1 MKNAWKRPFSVL
13 MALALC
19 SVLAACGSTPKN
31 SSDSSSS
38 GAGSSAGSEPGA
50 AEKPIEVVFWHS
62 FGGATGEVLQKIID
76 TYNETR
82 GVEKGIRVS
91 LVYQGYEGT
100 DKVLLAYQTKDTA
113 NAPDINVGLTSA
125 IPSMA
130 ELDWNVDISEYLDD
144 PATEISA
151 DAFPEAMQRACSYEG
166 KMVAVPFAN
175 SIPLL
180 YYNADAL
187 KEAGFDRAPETLDE
201 LAEYTKA
208 LTLKDDAGNVTR
220 YGLNVQIRRYQMVQ
234 FIVSQSPNSFFGD
247 NEGGRTAPMTKI
259 TSGEDGTMKNF
270 LEKWQ
275 KVIETGGY
283 KYVEDNIN
291 EEFAQGLSAMVIMS
305 SSRLG
310 TIKDLVGDS
319 FDFQAAFLPKVN
331 EGDNGGAAVGGSC
344 LNLFKIGDKARA
356 DAAWDVIQYCVQ
368 PENQM
373 IFSQASGY
381 IPVNHATYELPEM
394 VKYYEENPQYKVALD
409 EMLAASPNAQ
419 EPLDLVY
426 NDVQKVITDTML
438 EFCEGKRS
446 VDDTVEKITAEC
458 NALLDEYHAAN

>member
-1 MKNAWKRPFSVL
+1 MKRAFAVL

-19 SVLAACGSTPKN
+19 SGLVACGSTPKN
-31 SSDSSSS
+31 SSDPSSPR
-38 GAGSSAGSEPGA
+38 ADSASESKPNST
-50 AEKPIEVVFWHS
+50 EDPIEIVFWHS
-62 FGGATGEVLQKIID
+62 FGGATGEALQSIID
-76 TYNETR
+76 NYNKTR
-82 GVEKGIRVS
+82 GSEKGIKVS

-113 NAPDINVGLTSA
+113 NAPDINVGLTST
-125 IPSMA
+125 IPSMM
-130 ELDWNVDISEYLDD
+130 ELDWNVDLSEYLND
-144 PATEISA
+144 PASEVSA
-151 DAFPEAMQRACSYEG
+151 GTFPEAMQRMCSYEG

-187 KEAGFDRAPETLDE
+187 KETGFDGPPETLDE

-234 FIVSQSPNSFFGD
+234 FVVSQSPDSFFGD
-247 NEGGRTAPMTKI
+247 NEGGRSAPMTKI
-259 TSGEDGTMKNF
+259 VAGEDGTMKNF

-275 KVIETGGY
+275 KMIETGGY
-283 KYVEDNIN
+283 KYVEDNMN
-291 EEFAQGLSAMVIMS
+291 EEFAQGLSAMLIMS

-319 FDFQAAFLPKVN
+319 FDFQTAYLPKVN
-331 EGDNGGAAVGGSC
+331 ADDSGGAAIGGSC
-344 LNLFKIGDKARA
+344 LNLFKLGDKARV
-356 DAAWDVIQYCVQ
+356 DAAWDVIQYCLL

-373 IFSQASGY
+373 TFSQASGY
-381 IPVNHATYELPEM
+381 IPVNTAAYELPEM
-394 VKYYEENPQYKVALD
+394 VKYYEEHPQYKMALD

-438 EFCEGKRS
+438 EFCEGKRTI
-446 VDDTVEKITAEC
+446 DATVEKITTDC
-458 NALLDEYHAAN
+458 NVLLDEYHAANE

>member
-1 MKNAWKRPFSVL
+1 MKRAFAVL

-19 SVLAACGSTPKN
+19 SGLVACGSTPKN
-31 SSDSSSS
+31 SSDPSSPR
-38 GAGSSAGSEPGA
+38 ADSASESKPNST
-50 AEKPIEVVFWHS
+50 ENPIEIVFWHS
-62 FGGATGEVLQKIID
+62 FGGATGEALQSIID
-76 TYNETR
+76 NYNKTR
-82 GVEKGIRVS
+82 GSEKGIKVS

-113 NAPDINVGLTSA
+113 NAPDINVGLTST
-125 IPSMA
+125 IPSMM
-130 ELDWNVDISEYLDD
+130 ELDWNVDLSEYLND
-144 PATEISA
+144 PESEVSA
-151 DAFPEAMQRACSYEG
+151 GTFPEAMQRMCSYEG
-166 KMVAVPFAN
+166 EMVAVPFAN

-187 KEAGFDRAPETLDE
+187 KEAGFDGPPETLDE

-208 LTLKDDAGNVTR
+208 LTLKDDAGNVIR

-234 FIVSQSPNSFFGD
+234 FVVSQSPDSFFGD

-259 TSGEDGTMKNF
+259 VAGEDGTMKNF

-275 KVIETGGY
+275 KMIETGGY
-283 KYVEDNIN
+283 KYVEDNMN
-291 EEFAQGLSAMVIMS
+291 EEFAQGLSAMLIMS

-319 FDFQAAFLPKVN
+319 FDFQTAYLPKVN
-331 EGDNGGAAVGGSC
+331 ADDNGGAAIGGSC
-344 LNLFKIGDKARA
+344 LNLFKLGDKARV
-356 DAAWDVIQYCVQ
+356 DAAWDVIQYCLL

-373 IFSQASGY
+373 TFSQASGY
-381 IPVNHATYELPEM
+381 IPVNTAAYELPEM
-394 VKYYEENPQYKVALD
+394 VKYYEEHPQYKMALD

-438 EFCEGKRS
+438 EFCEGKRTI
-446 VDDTVEKITAEC
+446 DATVEKITTDC
-458 NALLDEYHAAN
+458 NVLLDEYHAANE

>member
-1 MKNAWKRPFSVL
+1 MKRAFAVL

-19 SVLAACGSTPKN
+19 SGLVACGSTPKN
-31 SSDSSSS
+31 SSDPSSPR
-38 GAGSSAGSEPGA
+38 ADSASESKPNST
-50 AEKPIEVVFWHS
+50 ENPIEIVFWHS
-62 FGGATGEVLQKIID
+62 FGGATGEALQSIID
-76 TYNETR
+76 NYNKTR
-82 GVEKGIRVS
+82 GSEKGIKVS

-113 NAPDINVGLTSA
+113 NAPDINVGLTST
-125 IPSMA
+125 IPSMM
-130 ELDWNVDISEYLDD
+130 ELDWNVDLSEYLND
-144 PATEISA
+144 PESEVSA
-151 DAFPEAMQRACSYEG
+151 GTFPEAMQRMCSYEG
-166 KMVAVPFAN
+166 EMVAVPFAN

-187 KEAGFDRAPETLDE
+187 KEAGFDGPPETLDE

-208 LTLKDDAGNVTR
+208 LTLKDDAGNVIR

-234 FIVSQSPNSFFGD
+234 FVVSQSPDSFFGD

-259 TSGEDGTMKNF
+259 VAGEDGTMKNF

-275 KVIETGGY
+275 KMIETGGY
-283 KYVEDNIN
+283 KYVEDNMN
-291 EEFAQGLSAMVIMS
+291 EEFAQGLSAMLIMS

-310 TIKDLVGDS
+310 TIKDLVGNS
-319 FDFQAAFLPKVN
+319 FDFQTAYLPKVN
-331 EGDNGGAAVGGSC
+331 ADDNGGAAIGGSC
-344 LNLFKIGDKARA
+344 LNLFKLGDKARV
-356 DAAWDVIQYCVQ
+356 DAAWDVIQYCLL

-373 IFSQASGY
+373 TFSQASGY
-381 IPVNHATYELPEM
+381 IPVNTAAYELPEM
-394 VKYYEENPQYKVALD
+394 VKYYEEHPQYKMALD

-438 EFCEGKRS
+438 EFCEGKRTI
-446 VDDTVEKITAEC
+446 DATVEKITTDC
-458 NALLDEYHAAN
+458 NVLLDEYHAANE

>member
-1 MKNAWKRPFSVL
+1 MKRAFAVL

-19 SVLAACGSTPKN
+19 SGLVACGSTPKN
-31 SSDSSSS
+31 SSDPSSPR
-38 GAGSSAGSEPGA
+38 ADSASESKPNST
-50 AEKPIEVVFWHS
+50 EDPIEIVFWHS
-62 FGGATGEVLQKIID
+62 FGGATGEALQSIID
-76 TYNETR
+76 NYNKTR
-82 GVEKGIRVS
+82 GSEKGIKVS

-113 NAPDINVGLTSA
+113 NAPDINVGLTST
-125 IPSMA
+125 IPSMM
-130 ELDWNVDISEYLDD
+130 ELDWNVDLSEYLND
-144 PATEISA
+144 PASEVSA
-151 DAFPEAMQRACSYEG
+151 GTFPEAMQRMCSYEG

-187 KEAGFDRAPETLDE
+187 KEAGFDGPPETLDE

-234 FIVSQSPNSFFGD
+234 FVVSQSPDSFFGD

-259 TSGEDGTMKNF
+259 VAGEDGTMKNF

-275 KVIETGGY
+275 KMIETGGY
-283 KYVEDNIN
+283 KYVEDNMN
-291 EEFAQGLSAMVIMS
+291 EEFAQGLSAMLIMS

-319 FDFQAAFLPKVN
+319 FDFQTAYLPKVN
-331 EGDNGGAAVGGSC
+331 AGDNGGAAIGGSC
-344 LNLFKIGDKARA
+344 LNLFKLGDKARV
-356 DAAWDVIQYCVQ
+356 DAAWDVIQYCLL

-373 IFSQASGY
+373 IFSQSSGY
-381 IPVNHATYELPEM
+381 IPVNTTAYELPEM
-394 VKYYEENPQYKVALD
+394 VKYYEEHPQYKVALD

-446 VDDTVEKITAEC
+446 VDATVEKITTDC

>member
-1 MKNAWKRPFSVL
+1 MKRAFAVL

-19 SVLAACGSTPKN
+19 SGLVACGSTSKN
-31 SSDSSSS
+31 SSDPSSPR
-38 GAGSSAGSEPGA
+38 ADSASESKPNST
-50 AEKPIEVVFWHS
+50 ENPIEIVFWHS
-62 FGGATGEVLQKIID
+62 FGGATGEALQSIID
-76 TYNETR
+76 NYNKTR
-82 GVEKGIRVS
+82 GSEKGIKVS

-113 NAPDINVGLTSA
+113 NAPDINVGLTST
-125 IPSMA
+125 IPSMM
-130 ELDWNVDISEYLDD
+130 ELDWNVDLSEYLND
-144 PATEISA
+144 PASEVSA
-151 DAFPEAMQRACSYEG
+151 GTFPEAMQRMCSYEG

-187 KEAGFDRAPETLDE
+187 KEAGFDGPPETLDE

-234 FIVSQSPNSFFGD
+234 FVVSQSPDSFFGD

-259 TSGEDGTMKNF
+259 VAGEDGTMKNF

-275 KVIETGGY
+275 KMIETGGY
-283 KYVEDNIN
+283 KYVEDNMN
-291 EEFAQGLSAMVIMS
+291 EEFAQGLSAMLIMS

-319 FDFQAAFLPKVN
+319 FDFQTAYLPKVN
-331 EGDNGGAAVGGSC
+331 ADDNGGAAIGGSC
-344 LNLFKIGDKARA
+344 LNLFKLGDKARV
-356 DAAWDVIQYCVQ
+356 DAAWDVIQYCLL

-373 IFSQASGY
+373 TFSQASGY
-381 IPVNHATYELPEM
+381 IPVNTAAYELPEM
-394 VKYYEENPQYKVALD
+394 VKYYEEHPQYKMALD

-426 NDVQKVITDTML
+426 NDVQKVITDT
-438 EFCEGKRS
+438 CWSSAK
-446 VDDTVEKITAEC
+446 
-458 NALLDEYHAAN
+458 ANERLTPR

>member
-1 MKNAWKRPFSVL
+1 MKRAFAVL

-19 SVLAACGSTPKN
+19 SGLVACGSTPKN
-31 SSDSSSS
+31 SSDPSSPR
-38 GAGSSAGSEPGA
+38 ADSASESKPNST
-50 AEKPIEVVFWHS
+50 ENPIEIVFWHS
-62 FGGATGEVLQKIID
+62 FGGATGEALQSIID
-76 TYNETR
+76 NYNKTR
-82 GVEKGIRVS
+82 GSEKGIKVS

-113 NAPDINVGLTSA
+113 NAPDINVGLTST
-125 IPSMA
+125 IPSMM
-130 ELDWNVDISEYLDD
+130 ELDWNVDLSEYLND
-144 PATEISA
+144 PASEVSA
-151 DAFPEAMQRACSYEG
+151 GTFPEAMQRMCSYEG

-187 KEAGFDRAPETLDE
+187 KETGFDGPPETLDE

-234 FIVSQSPNSFFGD
+234 FVVSQSPDSFFGD

-259 TSGEDGTMKNF
+259 VAGEDGTMKNF

-275 KVIETGGY
+275 KMIETGGY
-283 KYVEDNIN
+283 KYVEDNMN
-291 EEFAQGLSAMVIMS
+291 EEFAQGLSAMLIMS

-319 FDFQAAFLPKVN
+319 FDFQTAYLPKVN
-331 EGDNGGAAVGGSC
+331 ADDNGGAAIGGSC
-344 LNLFKIGDKARA
+344 LNLFKLGDKARV
-356 DAAWDVIQYCVQ
+356 DAAWDVIQYCLL

-373 IFSQASGY
+373 TFSQASGY
-381 IPVNHATYELPEM
+381 IPVNTAAYELPEM
-394 VKYYEENPQYKVALD
+394 VKYYEEHPQYKMALD

-438 EFCEGKRS
+438 EFCEGKRTI
-446 VDDTVEKITAEC
+446 DATVEKITTDC
-458 NALLDEYHAAN
+458 NVLLDEYHAANE

>member
-1 MKNAWKRPFSVL
+1 MKRAFAVL

-19 SVLAACGSTPKN
+19 SGLVACGSTSKN
-31 SSDSSSS
+31 SSDPSSPR
-38 GAGSSAGSEPGA
+38 ADSASESKPNST
-50 AEKPIEVVFWHS
+50 EDPIEIVFWHS
-62 FGGATGEVLQKIID
+62 FGGATGEALQSIID
-76 TYNETR
+76 NYNKTR
-82 GVEKGIRVS
+82 GSEKGIKVS

-100 DKVLLAYQTKDTA
+100 DKVLLAYQTKDTS
-113 NAPDINVGLTSA
+113 NAPDINVGLTST
-125 IPSMA
+125 IPSMM
-130 ELDWNVDISEYLDD
+130 ELDWNVDLSEYLND
-144 PATEISA
+144 PASEVSA
-151 DAFPEAMQRACSYEG
+151 GTFPEAMQRMCSYEG

-187 KEAGFDRAPETLDE
+187 KEAGFDGPPETLDE

-234 FIVSQSPNSFFGD
+234 FVVSQSPDSFFGD

-259 TSGEDGTMKNF
+259 VAGEDGTMKNF

-275 KVIETGGY
+275 KMIETGGY
-283 KYVEDNIN
+283 KYVEDNMN
-291 EEFAQGLSAMVIMS
+291 EEFAQGLSAMLIMS

-319 FDFQAAFLPKVN
+319 FDFQTAYLPKVN
-331 EGDNGGAAVGGSC
+331 ADDNGGAAIGGSC
-344 LNLFKIGDKARA
+344 LNLFNLGDKARV
-356 DAAWDVIQYCVQ
+356 DAAWDVIQYCLL

-373 IFSQASGY
+373 TFSQASGY
-381 IPVNHATYELPEM
+381 IPVNTAAYELPEM
-394 VKYYEENPQYKVALD
+394 VKYYEEHPQYKMALD

-438 EFCEGKRS
+438 EFCEGKRT
-446 VDDTVEKITAEC
+446 VDATVEKITTDC
-458 NALLDEYHAAN
+458 NVLLNEYHAANE

>member
-1 MKNAWKRPFSVL
+1 MKRAFAVL

-19 SVLAACGSTPKN
+19 SGLVACGSTPKN
-31 SSDSSSS
+31 SSDPSSPR
-38 GAGSSAGSEPGA
+38 ADSASESKPNST
-50 AEKPIEVVFWHS
+50 EDPIEIVFWHS
-62 FGGATGEVLQKIID
+62 FGGATGEALQSIID
-76 TYNETR
+76 NYNKTR
-82 GVEKGIRVS
+82 GSEKGIKVS

-113 NAPDINVGLTSA
+113 NAPDINVGLTST
-125 IPSMA
+125 IPSMM
-130 ELDWNVDISEYLDD
+130 ELDWNVDLSEYLND
-144 PATEISA
+144 PASEVSA
-151 DAFPEAMQRACSYEG
+151 GTFPEAMQRMCSYEG

-187 KEAGFDRAPETLDE
+187 KEAGFDGPPETLDE

-234 FIVSQSPNSFFGD
+234 FVVSQSPDSFFGD

-259 TSGEDGTMKNF
+259 VAGEDGTMKNF

-275 KVIETGGY
+275 KMIETGGY
-283 KYVEDNIN
+283 KYVEDNMN
-291 EEFAQGLSAMVIMS
+291 EEFAQGLSAMLIMS

-319 FDFQAAFLPKVN
+319 FDFQTAYLPKVN
-331 EGDNGGAAVGGSC
+331 ADDNGGAAIGGSC
-344 LNLFKIGDKARA
+344 LNLFKLGDKSRV
-356 DAAWDVIQYCVQ
+356 DAAWDVIQYCLL

-373 IFSQASGY
+373 TFSQASGY
-381 IPVNHATYELPEM
+381 IPVNTAAYELPEM
-394 VKYYEENPQYKVALD
+394 VKYYEEHPQYKMALD

-438 EFCEGKRS
+438 EFCEGKRT
-446 VDDTVEKITAEC
+446 VDATVEKITTDC
-458 NALLDEYHAAN
+458 NVLLDEYHAANE

>member
-1 MKNAWKRPFSVL
+1 MKRAFAVL

-19 SVLAACGSTPKN
+19 SGLVACGSTPKN
-31 SSDSSSS
+31 SSDPSSPR
-38 GAGSSAGSEPGA
+38 ADSASESKPNST
-50 AEKPIEVVFWHS
+50 EDPIEIVFWHS
-62 FGGATGEVLQKIID
+62 FGGATGEALQSIID
-76 TYNETR
+76 NYNKTR
-82 GVEKGIRVS
+82 GSEKGIKVS

-100 DKVLLAYQTKDTA
+100 DKVLLAYQTKDTS
-113 NAPDINVGLTSA
+113 NAPDINVGLTST
-125 IPSMA
+125 IPSMM
-130 ELDWNVDISEYLDD
+130 ELDWNVDLSEYLND
-144 PATEISA
+144 PASEVSA
-151 DAFPEAMQRACSYEG
+151 GTFPEAMQRMCSYEG

-187 KEAGFDRAPETLDE
+187 KEAGFDGPPETLDE

-234 FIVSQSPNSFFGD
+234 FVVSQSPDSFFGD

-259 TSGEDGTMKNF
+259 VAGEDGTMKNF

-275 KVIETGGY
+275 KMIETGGY
-283 KYVEDNIN
+283 KYVEDNMN
-291 EEFAQGLSAMVIMS
+291 EEFAQGLSAMLIMS

-319 FDFQAAFLPKVN
+319 FDFQTAYLPKVN
-331 EGDNGGAAVGGSC
+331 AGENGGAAIGGSC
-344 LNLFKIGDKARA
+344 LNLFKLGDKARV
-356 DAAWDVIQYCVQ
+356 DAAWDVIQYCLL

-373 IFSQASGY
+373 TFSQASGY
-381 IPVNHATYELPEM
+381 IPVNTAAYELPEM
-394 VKYYEENPQYKVALD
+394 VKYYEEHLQYKMALD

-438 EFCEGKRS
+438 EFCEGKRT
-446 VDDTVEKITAEC
+446 VDATVEKITADC
-458 NALLDEYHAAN
+458 NVLLDEYHAANE

>member
-1 MKNAWKRPFSVL
+1 MKRAFAVL

-19 SVLAACGSTPKN
+19 SGLVACGSTPKN
-31 SSDSSSS
+31 SSDPSSPR
-38 GAGSSAGSEPGA
+38 ADSASESKPNST
-50 AEKPIEVVFWHS
+50 EDPIEIVFWHS
-62 FGGATGEVLQKIID
+62 FGGATGEALQSIID
-76 TYNETR
+76 NYNKTR
-82 GVEKGIRVS
+82 GSEKGIKVS

-113 NAPDINVGLTSA
+113 NAPDINVGLTST
-125 IPSMA
+125 IPSMM
-130 ELDWNVDISEYLDD
+130 ELDWNVDLSEYLND
-144 PATEISA
+144 PASEVSA
-151 DAFPEAMQRACSYEG
+151 GTFPEAMQRMCSYEG

-187 KEAGFDRAPETLDE
+187 KEAGFDGPPETLDE

-234 FIVSQSPNSFFGD
+234 FVVSQSPDSFFGD

-259 TSGEDGTMKNF
+259 VAGEDGTMKNF

-275 KVIETGGY
+275 KMIETGGY
-283 KYVEDNIN
+283 KYVEDNMN
-291 EEFAQGLSAMVIMS
+291 EEFAQGLSAMLIMS

-319 FDFQAAFLPKVN
+319 FDFQTAYLPKVN
-331 EGDNGGAAVGGSC
+331 ADDNGGAAIGGSC
-344 LNLFKIGDKARA
+344 LNLFKLGDQARV
-356 DAAWDVIQYCVQ
+356 DAAWDVIQYCLL

-373 IFSQASGY
+373 TFSQASGY
-381 IPVNHATYELPEM
+381 IPVNTAAYELPEM
-394 VKYYEENPQYKVALD
+394 VKYYEEHPQYKMALD

-438 EFCEGKRS
+438 EFCEGKRT
-446 VDDTVEKITAEC
+446 VDATVEKITADC
-458 NALLDEYHAAN
+458 NVLLDEYHAANE

>member
-1 MKNAWKRPFSVL
+1 MKKAWKKPFAVL

-19 SVLAACGSTPKN
+19 SGLAACGSTSKN
-31 SSDSSSS
+31 SSAPSSS
-38 GAGSSAGSEPGA
+38 GADSTSDSKPNAT
-50 AEKPIEVVFWHS
+50 EKPIEVVFWHS
-62 FGGATGEVLQKIID
+62 FGGTTGEALQSIID

-82 GVEKGIRVS
+82 GAEKGIKVS

-113 NAPDINVGLTSA
+113 NAPDINVNLTSV
-125 IPSMA
+125 IPSMM
-130 ELDWNVDISEYLDD
+130 ELDWNVDISEYLND
-144 PATEISA
+144 PASEVSA
-151 DAFPEAMQRACSYEG
+151 STFPEAMQRMCSYEG
-166 KMVAVPFAN
+166 KMVAIPFAN

-187 KEAGFDRAPETLDE
+187 KEAGFNGPPKTLDD

-208 LTLKDDAGNVTR
+208 LTLKDDAGNVSR

-234 FIVSQSPNSFFGD
+234 FVVSQSPDSFFGD

-259 TSGEDGTMKNF
+259 TAGEDGTMKNF

-283 KYVEDNIN
+283 KYVEDNMN
-291 EEFAQGLSAMVIMS
+291 EEFAQGLSAMLIMS

-310 TIKDLVGDS
+310 TIKDLVGDT
-319 FDFQAAFLPKVN
+319 FDFQTAFLPKVN
-331 EGDNGGAAVGGSC
+331 AGDNGGAAIGGSC
-344 LNLFKIGDKARA
+344 LNLFNLGDKARV
-356 DAAWDVIQYCVQ
+356 DAAWDVVQYCLQ

-373 IFSQASGY
+373 KFSQASGY
-381 IPVNHATYELPEM
+381 IPVNKAAYELPEM

-446 VDDTVEKITAEC
+446 VDDTVEKITIDC

>member
-1 MKNAWKRPFSVL
+1 MKRAFAVL

-19 SVLAACGSTPKN
+19 SGLVACGSTPKN
-31 SSDSSSS
+31 SSDPSSPR
-38 GAGSSAGSEPGA
+38 ADSASESKPNST
-50 AEKPIEVVFWHS
+50 EDPIEIVFWHS
-62 FGGATGEVLQKIID
+62 FGGATGEALQSIID
-76 TYNETR
+76 NYNKTR
-82 GVEKGIRVS
+82 GSEKGIKVS

-113 NAPDINVGLTSA
+113 NAPDINVGLTST
-125 IPSMA
+125 IPSMM
-130 ELDWNVDISEYLDD
+130 ELDWNVDLSEYLND
-144 PATEISA
+144 PASEVSA
-151 DAFPEAMQRACSYEG
+151 GTFPEAMQRMCSYEG

-187 KEAGFDRAPETLDE
+187 KEAGFDGPPETLDE

-234 FIVSQSPNSFFGD
+234 FVVSQSPDSFFGD

-259 TSGEDGTMKNF
+259 VAGEDGTMKNF

-275 KVIETGGY
+275 KMIETGGY
-283 KYVEDNIN
+283 KYVEDNMN
-291 EEFAQGLSAMVIMS
+291 EEFAQGLSAMLIMS

-319 FDFQAAFLPKVN
+319 FDFQTAYLPKVN
-331 EGDNGGAAVGGSC
+331 ADDNGGAAIGGSC
-344 LNLFKIGDKARA
+344 LNLFKLGDKARV
-356 DAAWDVIQYCVQ
+356 DAAWDVIQYCLL

-373 IFSQASGY
+373 TFSQASGY
-381 IPVNHATYELPEM
+381 IPVNTAAYELPEM
-394 VKYYEENPQYKVALD
+394 VKYYEEHPQYKMALD

-438 EFCEGKRS
+438 EFCEGKRTI
-446 VDDTVEKITAEC
+446 DATVEKITTDC
-458 NALLDEYHAAN
+458 NVLLDEYHAANE

>member
-1 MKNAWKRPFSVL
+1 MKRAFAVL

-19 SVLAACGSTPKN
+19 SGLVACGSTSKN
-31 SSDSSSS
+31 SSDPSSPR
-38 GAGSSAGSEPGA
+38 ADSASESKPNST
-50 AEKPIEVVFWHS
+50 ENPIEIVFWHS
-62 FGGATGEVLQKIID
+62 FGGATGEALQSIID
-76 TYNETR
+76 NYNKTR
-82 GVEKGIRVS
+82 GSEKGIKVS

-113 NAPDINVGLTSA
+113 NAPDINVGLTST
-125 IPSMA
+125 IPSMM
-130 ELDWNVDISEYLDD
+130 ELDWNVDLSEYLND
-144 PATEISA
+144 PASEVSA
-151 DAFPEAMQRACSYEG
+151 GTFPEAMQRMCSYEG

-187 KEAGFDRAPETLDE
+187 KEAGFDGPPETLDE
-201 LAEYTKA
+201 LAEYTKV

-234 FIVSQSPNSFFGD
+234 FVVSQSPDSFFGD

-259 TSGEDGTMKNF
+259 VAGEDGTMKNF

-275 KVIETGGY
+275 KMIETGGY
-283 KYVEDNIN
+283 KYVEDNMN
-291 EEFAQGLSAMVIMS
+291 EEFAQGLSAMLIMS

-319 FDFQAAFLPKVN
+319 FDFQTAYLPKVN
-331 EGDNGGAAVGGSC
+331 ADDNGGAAIGGSC
-344 LNLFKIGDKARA
+344 LNLFKLGDKARV
-356 DAAWDVIQYCVQ
+356 DAAWDVIQYCLL

-373 IFSQASGY
+373 TFSQASGY
-381 IPVNHATYELPEM
+381 IPVNTAAYELPEM
-394 VKYYEENPQYKVALD
+394 VKYYEEHSQYKMALD

-438 EFCEGKRS
+438 EFCEGKRTI
-446 VDDTVEKITAEC
+446 DATVEKITTDC
-458 NALLDEYHAAN
+458 NVLLDEYHAANE

>member
-1 MKNAWKRPFSVL
+1 MKRAFAVL

-19 SVLAACGSTPKN
+19 SGLVACGSTPKN
-31 SSDSSSS
+31 SSDPSSPR
-38 GAGSSAGSEPGA
+38 ADSASESKPNST
-50 AEKPIEVVFWHS
+50 ENPIEIVFWHS
-62 FGGATGEVLQKIID
+62 FGGATGEALQSIID
-76 TYNETR
+76 NYNKTR
-82 GVEKGIRVS
+82 GSEKGIKVS

-113 NAPDINVGLTSA
+113 NAPDINVGLTST
-125 IPSMA
+125 IPSMM
-130 ELDWNVDISEYLDD
+130 ELDWNVDLSEYLND
-144 PATEISA
+144 PASEVSA
-151 DAFPEAMQRACSYEG
+151 GTFPEAMQRMCSYEG
-166 KMVAVPFAN
+166 EMVAVPFAN

-187 KEAGFDRAPETLDE
+187 KEAGFDGPPETLDE

-208 LTLKDDAGNVTR
+208 LTLKDDAGNVIR

-234 FIVSQSPNSFFGD
+234 FVVSQSPDSFFGD

-259 TSGEDGTMKNF
+259 VAGEDGTMKNF

-275 KVIETGGY
+275 KMIETGGY
-283 KYVEDNIN
+283 KYVEDNMN
-291 EEFAQGLSAMVIMS
+291 EEFAQGLSAMLIMS

-319 FDFQAAFLPKVN
+319 FDFQTAYLPKVN
-331 EGDNGGAAVGGSC
+331 ADDNGGAAIGGSC
-344 LNLFKIGDKARA
+344 LNLFKLGDKARV
-356 DAAWDVIQYCVQ
+356 DAAWDVIQYCLL

-373 IFSQASGY
+373 TFSQASGY
-381 IPVNHATYELPEM
+381 IPVNTAAYELPEM
-394 VKYYEENPQYKVALD
+394 VKYYEEHPQYKMALD

-438 EFCEGKRS
+438 EFCEGKRTI
-446 VDDTVEKITAEC
+446 DATVEKITTDC
-458 NALLDEYHAAN
+458 NVLLDEYHAANE

>member
-1 MKNAWKRPFSVL
+1 MKRAFAVL

-19 SVLAACGSTPKN
+19 SGLVACGSTPKN
-31 SSDSSSS
+31 SSDPSSPR
-38 GAGSSAGSEPGA
+38 ADSASESKPNST
-50 AEKPIEVVFWHS
+50 EDPIEIVFWHS
-62 FGGATGEVLQKIID
+62 FGGATGEALQSIID
-76 TYNETR
+76 NYNKTR
-82 GVEKGIRVS
+82 GSEKGIKVS

-100 DKVLLAYQTKDTA
+100 DKVLLAYQTKDTS
-113 NAPDINVGLTSA
+113 NAPDINVGLTST
-125 IPSMA
+125 IPSMM
-130 ELDWNVDISEYLDD
+130 ELDWNVDLSEYLND
-144 PATEISA
+144 PASEVSA
-151 DAFPEAMQRACSYEG
+151 GTFPEAMQRMCSYEG
-166 KMVAVPFAN
+166 EMVAVPFAN

-187 KEAGFDRAPETLDE
+187 KEAGFDGPPETLDE

-234 FIVSQSPNSFFGD
+234 FVVSQSPDSFFGD

-259 TSGEDGTMKNF
+259 VAGEDGTMKNF

-275 KVIETGGY
+275 KMIETGGY
-283 KYVEDNIN
+283 KYVEDNMN
-291 EEFAQGLSAMVIMS
+291 EEFAQGLSAMLIMS

-319 FDFQAAFLPKVN
+319 FDFQTAYLPKVN
-331 EGDNGGAAVGGSC
+331 ADDNGGAAIGGSC
-344 LNLFKIGDKARA
+344 LNLFKLGDKARV
-356 DAAWDVIQYCVQ
+356 DAAWDVIQYCLL

-373 IFSQASGY
+373 TFSQASGY
-381 IPVNHATYELPEM
+381 IPVNTAAYELPEM
-394 VKYYEENPQYKVALD
+394 VKYYEEHPQYKMALD

-438 EFCEGKRS
+438 EFCEGKRT
-446 VDDTVEKITAEC
+446 VDATVEKITTDC
-458 NALLDEYHAAN
+458 NVLLDEYHAANE

>member
-1 MKNAWKRPFSVL
+1 MKRAFAVL

-19 SVLAACGSTPKN
+19 SGLVACGSTSKN
-31 SSDSSSS
+31 SSDPSSPR
-38 GAGSSAGSEPGA
+38 ADSASESKPNST
-50 AEKPIEVVFWHS
+50 EDPIEIVFWHS
-62 FGGATGEVLQKIID
+62 FGGATGEALQSIID
-76 TYNETR
+76 NYNKTR
-82 GVEKGIRVS
+82 GSEKGIKVS

-100 DKVLLAYQTKDTA
+100 DKVLLAYQTKDTS
-113 NAPDINVGLTSA
+113 NAPDINVGLTST
-125 IPSMA
+125 IPSMM
-130 ELDWNVDISEYLDD
+130 ELDWNVDLSEYLND
-144 PATEISA
+144 PASEVSA
-151 DAFPEAMQRACSYEG
+151 GTFPEAMQRMCSYEG

-187 KEAGFDRAPETLDE
+187 KEAGFDGPPETLDE

-234 FIVSQSPNSFFGD
+234 FVVSQSPDSFFGD

-259 TSGEDGTMKNF
+259 VAGEDGTMKNF

-275 KVIETGGY
+275 KMIETGGY
-283 KYVEDNIN
+283 KYVEDNMN
-291 EEFAQGLSAMVIMS
+291 EEFAQGLSAMLIMS

-319 FDFQAAFLPKVN
+319 FDFQTAYLPKVN
-331 EGDNGGAAVGGSC
+331 ADDNGGAAIGGSC
-344 LNLFKIGDKARA
+344 LNLFKLGDKARV
-356 DAAWDVIQYCVQ
+356 DAAWDVIQYCLL

-373 IFSQASGY
+373 TFSQASGY
-381 IPVNHATYELPEM
+381 IPVNTAAYELPEM
-394 VKYYEENPQYKVALD
+394 VKYYEEHPQYKMALD

-438 EFCEGKRS
+438 EFCEGKRT
-446 VDDTVEKITAEC
+446 VDATVEKITTDC
-458 NALLDEYHAAN
+458 NVLLDEYHAANE

>member
-1 MKNAWKRPFSVL
+1 MKRAFAVL

-19 SVLAACGSTPKN
+19 SGLVACGSTPKN
-31 SSDSSSS
+31 SSDPSSPR
-38 GAGSSAGSEPGA
+38 ADSASESKPNPT
-50 AEKPIEVVFWHS
+50 EDPIEIVFWHS
-62 FGGATGEVLQKIID
+62 FGGATGEALQSIID
-76 TYNETR
+76 NYNKTR
-82 GVEKGIRVS
+82 GSEKGIKVS

-100 DKVLLAYQTKDTA
+100 DKVLLAYQTKDTS
-113 NAPDINVGLTSA
+113 NAPDINVGLTST
-125 IPSMA
+125 IPSMM
-130 ELDWNVDISEYLDD
+130 ELDWNVDLSEYLND
-144 PATEISA
+144 PASEVSA
-151 DAFPEAMQRACSYEG
+151 GTFPEAMQRMCSYEG
-166 KMVAVPFAN
+166 EMVAVPFAN

-187 KEAGFDRAPETLDE
+187 KEAGFDGPPETLDE

-234 FIVSQSPNSFFGD
+234 FVVSQSPDSFFGD

-259 TSGEDGTMKNF
+259 VAGEDGTMKNF

-275 KVIETGGY
+275 KMIETGGY
-283 KYVEDNIN
+283 KYVEDNMN
-291 EEFAQGLSAMVIMS
+291 EEFAQGLSAMLIMS

-319 FDFQAAFLPKVN
+319 FDFQTAYLPKVN
-331 EGDNGGAAVGGSC
+331 ADDNGGAAIGGSC
-344 LNLFKIGDKARA
+344 LNLFKLGDKARV
-356 DAAWDVIQYCVQ
+356 DAAWDVIQYCLL

-373 IFSQASGY
+373 TFSQASGY
-381 IPVNHATYELPEM
+381 IPVNTAAYELPEM
-394 VKYYEENPQYKVALD
+394 VKYYEEHPQYKMALD

-438 EFCEGKRS
+438 EFCEGKRTI
-446 VDDTVEKITAEC
+446 DATVEKITTDC
-458 NALLDEYHAAN
+458 NVLLDEYHAANE

>member
-1 MKNAWKRPFSVL
+1 MKRAFAVL

-19 SVLAACGSTPKN
+19 SGLVACGSTPKN
-31 SSDSSSS
+31 SSDPSSPR
-38 GAGSSAGSEPGA
+38 ADSASESKPNST
-50 AEKPIEVVFWHS
+50 EDPIEIVFWHS
-62 FGGATGEVLQKIID
+62 FGGATGEALQSIID
-76 TYNETR
+76 NYNKTR
-82 GVEKGIRVS
+82 GSEKGIKVS

-100 DKVLLAYQTKDTA
+100 DKVMLAYQTKDTA
-113 NAPDINVGLTSA
+113 NAPDINVGLTST
-125 IPSMA
+125 IPSMM
-130 ELDWNVDISEYLDD
+130 ELDWNVDLSEYLND
-144 PATEISA
+144 PASEVSA
-151 DAFPEAMQRACSYEG
+151 GTFPEAMQRMCSYEG

-187 KEAGFDRAPETLDE
+187 KEAGFDGPPETLDE

-234 FIVSQSPNSFFGD
+234 FVVSQSPDSFFGD

-259 TSGEDGTMKNF
+259 VAGEDGTMKNF

-275 KVIETGGY
+275 KMIETGGY
-283 KYVEDNIN
+283 KYVEDNMN
-291 EEFAQGLSAMVIMS
+291 EEFAQGLSAMLIMS

-319 FDFQAAFLPKVN
+319 FDFQTAYLPKVN
-331 EGDNGGAAVGGSC
+331 ADDNGGAAIGGSC
-344 LNLFKIGDKARA
+344 LNLFKLGDKSRV
-356 DAAWDVIQYCVQ
+356 DAAWDVIQYCLL

-373 IFSQASGY
+373 TFSQASGY
-381 IPVNHATYELPEM
+381 IPVNTAAYELPEM
-394 VKYYEENPQYKVALD
+394 VKYYEEHPQYKMALD

-438 EFCEGKRS
+438 EFCEGKRT
-446 VDDTVEKITAEC
+446 VDATVEKITTDC
-458 NALLDEYHAAN
+458 NVLLDEYHAANE

>member
-1 MKNAWKRPFSVL
+1 MKRAFAVL

-19 SVLAACGSTPKN
+19 SGLVACGSTSKN
-31 SSDSSSS
+31 SSDPSSPR
-38 GAGSSAGSEPGA
+38 ADSASESKPNST
-50 AEKPIEVVFWHS
+50 EDPIEIVFWHS
-62 FGGATGEVLQKIID
+62 FGGATGEALQSIID
-76 TYNETR
+76 NYNKTR
-82 GVEKGIRVS
+82 GSEKGIKVS

-100 DKVLLAYQTKDTA
+100 DKVLLAYQTKDTS
-113 NAPDINVGLTSA
+113 NAPDINVGLTST
-125 IPSMA
+125 IPSMM
-130 ELDWNVDISEYLDD
+130 ELDWNVDLSEYLND
-144 PATEISA
+144 PASEVSA
-151 DAFPEAMQRACSYEG
+151 GTFPEAMQRMCSYEG

-187 KEAGFDRAPETLDE
+187 KEAGFDGPPETLDE

-234 FIVSQSPNSFFGD
+234 FVVSQSPDSFFGD

-259 TSGEDGTMKNF
+259 VAGEDGTMKNF

-275 KVIETGGY
+275 KMIETGGY
-283 KYVEDNIN
+283 KYVEDNMN
-291 EEFAQGLSAMVIMS
+291 EEFAQGLSAMLIMS

-319 FDFQAAFLPKVN
+319 FDFQTAYLPKVN
-331 EGDNGGAAVGGSC
+331 ADDNGGAAIGGSC
-344 LNLFKIGDKARA
+344 LNLFKLGDKARV
-356 DAAWDVIQYCVQ
+356 DAAWDVIQYCLL

-373 IFSQASGY
+373 TFSQASGY
-381 IPVNHATYELPEM
+381 IPVNTAAYELPEM
-394 VKYYEENPQYKVALD
+394 VKYYEEHPQYKMALD

-438 EFCEGKRS
+438 EFCEGKRT
-446 VDDTVEKITAEC
+446 VDATVEKITTDC
-458 NALLDEYHAAN
+458 NVLLNEYHAANE

>member
-1 MKNAWKRPFSVL
+1 MKRAFAVL

-19 SVLAACGSTPKN
+19 SGLVACGSTSKN
-31 SSDSSSS
+31 SSDPSSPR
-38 GAGSSAGSEPGA
+38 ADSASESKPNPT
-50 AEKPIEVVFWHS
+50 EDPIEIVFWHS
-62 FGGATGEVLQKIID
+62 FGGATGEALQSIID
-76 TYNETR
+76 NYNKTR
-82 GVEKGIRVS
+82 GSEKGIKVS

-100 DKVLLAYQTKDTA
+100 DKVLLAYQTKDTS
-113 NAPDINVGLTSA
+113 NAPDINVGLTST
-125 IPSMA
+125 IPSMM
-130 ELDWNVDISEYLDD
+130 ELDWNVDLSEYLND
-144 PATEISA
+144 PASEVSA
-151 DAFPEAMQRACSYEG
+151 GTFPEAMQRMCSYEG
-166 KMVAVPFAN
+166 EMVAVPFAN

-187 KEAGFDRAPETLDE
+187 KEAGFDGPPETLDE

-234 FIVSQSPNSFFGD
+234 FVVSQSPDSFFGD

-259 TSGEDGTMKNF
+259 VAGEDGTMKNF

-275 KVIETGGY
+275 KMIETGGY
-283 KYVEDNIN
+283 KYVEDNMN
-291 EEFAQGLSAMVIMS
+291 EEFAQGLSAMLIMS

-319 FDFQAAFLPKVN
+319 FDFQTAYLPKVN
-331 EGDNGGAAVGGSC
+331 ADDNGGAAIGGSC
-344 LNLFKIGDKARA
+344 LNLFKLGDKARV
-356 DAAWDVIQYCVQ
+356 DAAWDVIQYCLL

-373 IFSQASGY
+373 TFSQASGY
-381 IPVNHATYELPEM
+381 IPVNTAAYELPEM
-394 VKYYEENPQYKVALD
+394 VKYYEEHPQYKMALD

-438 EFCEGKRS
+438 EFCEGKRTI
-446 VDDTVEKITAEC
+446 DATVEKITTDC
-458 NALLDEYHAAN
+458 NVLLDEYHAANE

>member
-1 MKNAWKRPFSVL
+1 MKRAFAVL

-19 SVLAACGSTPKN
+19 SGLVACGSTPKN
-31 SSDSSSS
+31 SSDPSSPR
-38 GAGSSAGSEPGA
+38 ADSASESKPNST
-50 AEKPIEVVFWHS
+50 EDPIEIVFWHS
-62 FGGATGEVLQKIID
+62 FGGATGEALQSIID
-76 TYNETR
+76 NYNKTR
-82 GVEKGIRVS
+82 GSEKGIKVS

-113 NAPDINVGLTSA
+113 NAPDINVGLTST
-125 IPSMA
+125 IPSMM
-130 ELDWNVDISEYLDD
+130 ELDWNVDLSEYLSD
-144 PATEISA
+144 PASEVSA
-151 DAFPEAMQRACSYEG
+151 GTFPEAMQRMCSYEG

-187 KEAGFDRAPETLDE
+187 KEAGFDGPPETLDE

-220 YGLNVQIRRYQMVQ
+220 YGLNVQILRYQMVQ
-234 FIVSQSPNSFFGD
+234 FVVSQSPDSFFGD
-247 NEGGRTAPMTKI
+247 NEGGRSAPMTKI
-259 TSGEDGTMKNF
+259 VAGEDGTMKNF

-275 KVIETGGY
+275 KMIETGGY
-283 KYVEDNIN
+283 KYVEDNMN
-291 EEFAQGLSAMVIMS
+291 EEFAQGLSAMLIMS

-319 FDFQAAFLPKVN
+319 FDFQTAYLPKVN
-331 EGDNGGAAVGGSC
+331 AHDNGGAAIGGSC
-344 LNLFKIGDKARA
+344 LNLFKLGDQARV
-356 DAAWDVIQYCVQ
+356 DAAWDVIQYCLL

-373 IFSQASGY
+373 TFSQASGY
-381 IPVNHATYELPEM
+381 IPVNTAAYELPEM
-394 VKYYEENPQYKVALD
+394 VKYYEEHPQYKMALD

-438 EFCEGKRS
+438 EFCEGKRT
-446 VDDTVEKITAEC
+446 VDATVEKITTDC
-458 NALLDEYHAAN
+458 NVLLDEYHAANE

>member
-1 MKNAWKRPFSVL
+1 MKRAFAVL

-19 SVLAACGSTPKN
+19 SGLVACGSTPKN
-31 SSDSSSS
+31 SSDPSSPR
-38 GAGSSAGSEPGA
+38 ADSASESKPNST
-50 AEKPIEVVFWHS
+50 ENPIEIVFWHS
-62 FGGATGEVLQKIID
+62 FGGATGEALQSIID
-76 TYNETR
+76 NYNKTR
-82 GVEKGIRVS
+82 GSEKGIKVS

-113 NAPDINVGLTSA
+113 NAPDINVGLTST
-125 IPSMA
+125 IPSMM
-130 ELDWNVDISEYLDD
+130 ELDWNVDLSEYLND
-144 PATEISA
+144 PASEVSA
-151 DAFPEAMQRACSYEG
+151 GTFPEAMQRMCSYEG

-187 KEAGFDRAPETLDE
+187 KEAGFDGPPETLDE

-234 FIVSQSPNSFFGD
+234 FVVSQSSDSFFGD

-259 TSGEDGTMKNF
+259 VAGEDGTMKNF

-275 KVIETGGY
+275 KMIETGGY
-283 KYVEDNIN
+283 KYVEDNMN
-291 EEFAQGLSAMVIMS
+291 EEFAQGLSAMLIMS

-319 FDFQAAFLPKVN
+319 FDFQTAYLPKVN
-331 EGDNGGAAVGGSC
+331 ADDNGGAAIGGSC
-344 LNLFKIGDKARA
+344 LNLFKLGDKARV
-356 DAAWDVIQYCVQ
+356 DAAWDVIQYCLL

-373 IFSQASGY
+373 TFSQASGY
-381 IPVNHATYELPEM
+381 IPVNTAAYELPEM
-394 VKYYEENPQYKVALD
+394 VKYYEEHPQYKMALD

-438 EFCEGKRS
+438 EFCEGKRTI
-446 VDDTVEKITAEC
+446 DATVEKITTDC
-458 NALLDEYHAAN
+458 NVLLDEYHAANE

>member
-1 MKNAWKRPFSVL
+1 MKRAFAVL

-19 SVLAACGSTPKN
+19 SGLVACGSTPKN
-31 SSDSSSS
+31 SSDPSSPR
-38 GAGSSAGSEPGA
+38 ADSASESKPNST
-50 AEKPIEVVFWHS
+50 ENPIEIVFWHS
-62 FGGATGEVLQKIID
+62 FGGATGEALQSIID
-76 TYNETR
+76 NYNKTR
-82 GVEKGIRVS
+82 GSEKGIKVS

-100 DKVLLAYQTKDTA
+100 DKVLLAYQTKDTS
-113 NAPDINVGLTSA
+113 NAPDINVGLTST
-125 IPSMA
+125 IPSMM
-130 ELDWNVDISEYLDD
+130 ELDWNVDLSEYLND
-144 PATEISA
+144 PASEVSA
-151 DAFPEAMQRACSYEG
+151 GTFPEAMQRMCSYEG

-187 KEAGFDRAPETLDE
+187 KEAGFDGPPETLDE

-234 FIVSQSPNSFFGD
+234 FVVSQSPDSFFGD

-259 TSGEDGTMKNF
+259 VAGEDGTMKNF

-275 KVIETGGY
+275 KMIETGGY
-283 KYVEDNIN
+283 KYVEDNMN
-291 EEFAQGLSAMVIMS
+291 EEFAQGLSAMLIMS

-319 FDFQAAFLPKVN
+319 FDFQTAYLPKVN
-331 EGDNGGAAVGGSC
+331 ADDNGGAAIGGSC
-344 LNLFKIGDKARA
+344 LNLFKLGDKARV
-356 DAAWDVIQYCVQ
+356 DAAWDVIQYCLL

-373 IFSQASGY
+373 TFSQASGY
-381 IPVNHATYELPEM
+381 IPVNTAAYELPEM
-394 VKYYEENPQYKVALD
+394 VKYYEEHPQYKMALD

-438 EFCEGKRS
+438 EFCEGKRTI
-446 VDDTVEKITAEC
+446 DATVEKITTDC
-458 NALLDEYHAAN
+458 NVLLDEYHAANE

>member
-1 MKNAWKRPFSVL
+1 MKRAFAVL

-19 SVLAACGSTPKN
+19 SGLVACGSTSKN
-31 SSDSSSS
+31 SSDPSSPR
-38 GAGSSAGSEPGA
+38 ADSASESKPNST
-50 AEKPIEVVFWHS
+50 EDPIEIVFWHS
-62 FGGATGEVLQKIID
+62 FGGATGEALQSIID
-76 TYNETR
+76 NYNKTR
-82 GVEKGIRVS
+82 GSEKGIKVS

-100 DKVLLAYQTKDTA
+100 DKVLLAYQTKDTS
-113 NAPDINVGLTSA
+113 NAPDINVGLTST
-125 IPSMA
+125 IPSMM
-130 ELDWNVDISEYLDD
+130 ELDWNVDLSEYLND
-144 PATEISA
+144 PASEVSA
-151 DAFPEAMQRACSYEG
+151 GTFPEAMQRMCSYEG

-187 KEAGFDRAPETLDE
+187 KEAGFDGPPETLDE

-234 FIVSQSPNSFFGD
+234 FVVSQSPDSFFGD

-259 TSGEDGTMKNF
+259 VAGEDGTMKNF

-275 KVIETGGY
+275 KMIETGGY
-283 KYVEDNIN
+283 KYVEDNMN
-291 EEFAQGLSAMVIMS
+291 EEFAQGLSAMLIMS

-319 FDFQAAFLPKVN
+319 FDFQTAYLPKVN
-331 EGDNGGAAVGGSC
+331 ADDNGGAAIGGSC
-344 LNLFKIGDKARA
+344 LNLFNLGDKARV
-356 DAAWDVIQYCVQ
+356 DAAWDVIQYCLL

-373 IFSQASGY
+373 TFSQASGY
-381 IPVNHATYELPEM
+381 IPVNTAAYELPEM
-394 VKYYEENPQYKVALD
+394 VKYYEEHPQYKMALD

-438 EFCEGKRS
+438 EFCEGKRT
-446 VDDTVEKITAEC
+446 VDATVEKITTDC
-458 NALLDEYHAAN
+458 NVLLDEYHAANE